1 LRKRA
6 KRCANEGRVNVYISC
21 DMEGTAGVCSWKQ
34 CDPSDAH
41 EYPVFRRYMTREV
54 RAAIEG
60 ARNGGAR
67 TLTVNDSHWSM
78 HNLLLDELPADA
90 DLRVISGAPKP
101 WSMMQGL
108 NSSVDAAFFTGY
120 HAKAGDCATLAHTF
134 SDSIYSVAVN
144 GKACSEA
151 LLNAALAGSYG
162 VPVVLITGDRS
173 IVDEAARELPWAVG
187 VAVKDAI
194 GFSAVNSLT
203 PQAAC
208 DAIRAGAQEAMGR
221 IAQAR
226 PFVFDSPF
234 ELSIET
240 ADVEHADFIE
250 LMPGFKRIGGRA
262 VRFNSDRYPALLEA
276 FIAATRIAAAANPIA

>member
-1 LRKRA
+1 MNL
-6 KRCANEGRVNVYISC
+6 YISC

-54 RAAIEG
+54 AAAIEG
-60 ARNGGAR
+60 ARAAGASDI
-67 TLTVNDSHWSM
+67 LLNDSHWSM
-78 HNLLLDELPADA
+78 RNLLLDELPQDA
-90 DLRVISGAPKP
+90 GLRVISGAPKP

-108 NSSVDAAFFTGY
+108 DAALDAAFFTGY

-134 SDSIYSVAVN
+134 SDSIYSVSVN
-144 GKACSEA
+144 GTLCSEA

-162 VPVVLITGDRS
+162 VPVVLITGDRT
-173 IVDEAARELPWAVG
+173 IVEETTRALPWSVG

-194 GFSAVNSLT
+194 GFTAVNSLT

-208 DAIRAGAQEAMGR
+208 DAIRNGAREAMTR
-221 IAQAR
+221 IERAK

-234 ELSIET
+234 DLTIET
-240 ADVEHADFIE
+240 AAVEHADFIE
-250 LMPGFKRIGGRA
+250 LLPGFTRSGGRT
-262 VRFNSDRYPALLEA
+262 VRFSSTHYPTMLQA
-276 FIAATRIAAAANPIA
+276 FITATRIAAAADPIA